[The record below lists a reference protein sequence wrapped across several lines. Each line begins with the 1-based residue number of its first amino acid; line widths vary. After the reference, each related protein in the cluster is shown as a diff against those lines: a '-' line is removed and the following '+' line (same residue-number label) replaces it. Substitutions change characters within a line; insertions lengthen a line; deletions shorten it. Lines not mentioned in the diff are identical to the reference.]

1 MIDTRTYARYV
12 IVALAIG
19 ATALLAWA
27 LADVLLLAFAGVVF
41 ASVLRAL
48 SAPFNRHLHIP
59 ERWSVLIVVLMVLV
73 LVVGAGWLFGS
84 QVSEQMAE
92 LTRRVPEAVRKLRD
106 WIAAQPMGGAV
117 MDTMQQARE
126 NSGEALKGITR
137 FASGTVGALANA
149 LLIFFLALY
158 LALEPRLYIEGALRL
173 VPLSSRDNTRQALH
187 AAGRALHKWLLGQG
201 IAMLGVGIATGIGL
215 ALIDVPLALAL
226 GIVAGVA
233 EFVPIIGPIVAAI
246 PGILIGFSVSPE
258 AALYAAVVY
267 LVVQQLEGNLI
278 TPLAQRWAVALPPA
292 IGLLSVVAFGLL
304 FGVMGVL
311 FATPLAVVTM
321 VLLRELYV
329 KDVLESPQGKRAA
342 SRP

>member
-12 IVALAIG
+12 VVTLAIG
-19 ATALLAWA
+19 ATALLVWA
-27 LADVLLLAFAGVVF
+27 LADVLLLAFAGIVF
-41 ASVLRAL
+41 AFVLRAL
-48 SAPFNRHLHIP
+48 SAPLSRLLHIP

-73 LVVGAGWLFGS
+73 LLVGAGWLFGS

-106 WIAAQPMGGAV
+106 WTATQPMGSV
-117 MDTMQQARE
+117 LTDTMQQARG

-137 FASGTVGALANA
+137 FASNTVGALANA